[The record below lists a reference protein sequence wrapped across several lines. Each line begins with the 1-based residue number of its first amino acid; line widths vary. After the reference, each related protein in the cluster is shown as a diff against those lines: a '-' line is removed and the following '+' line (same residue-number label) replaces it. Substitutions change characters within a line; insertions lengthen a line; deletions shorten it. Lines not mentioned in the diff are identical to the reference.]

1 MASTCDSSLTVS
13 HNNTYVR
20 NPSYPS
26 ALSSSTSTQ
35 TCGYK
40 VQKLNDQICQL
51 RLDFENLELGQTA
64 SSGVCTDTLQVTASV
79 DSPATS
85 VSDPALVTSLN
96 CLSQECLP
104 SCLRHLLRSPHVRP
118 PRLHRGHH
126 GGPEGDGG
134 GQRQHRQVEHLD
146 QAGGVQ
152 HGLDRP

>member
-1 MASTCDSSLTVS
+1 MRVLQQVRAELHTPLSLVVASTCDSSLTVS
-13 HNNTYVR
+13 HNNTYIR

-79 DSPATS
+79 DSPATL
-85 VSDPALVTSLN
+85 VSPPSPCHKSQLSLSGVSTQLSAAPPQVTTCTST
-96 CLSQECLP
+96 SA
-104 SCLRHLLRSPHVRP
+104 P
-118 PRLHRGHH
+118 PRAPR
-126 GGPEGDGG
+126 
-134 GQRQHRQVEHLD
+134 RS
-146 QAGGVQ
+146 
-152 HGLDRP
+152 